1 MKKALILLAI
11 LFLASIS
18 RAQSKEELK
27 VKFGKISEQEIA
39 MTAYD
44 KDPDAPAV
52 ILFDKGSLDFDFDHK
67 KFFTGNYYRHTR
79 IKIFKKE
86 AYDLSNIQ
94 ILYTAMGY
102 GSQRI
107 SDIKAS
113 CYNLENGKLVET
125 KLADENIFDEK
136 LTKRTNVKKVSIPG
150 VREGSI
156 IEIRY
161 KIATDG
167 IDIPEWQF
175 QDEIPVMWSEY
186 EAEIPEFF
194 DFLPI
199 TQGATPYLVDEKKE
213 NLKSKNLTMT
223 VREQGSYNRTFNGSA
238 RVNWKATYFR
248 WIQKDIPAL
257 KTEKFMTSAKDYL
270 TKVNFQ
276 LKGYYLTTLTR
287 IIKVGGGSD
296 EATLT
301 SSDYQSVSN
310 NWAKLAEELMEE
322 DGFGNVLDKKSVT
335 KDEVAKVIQ
344 GMNSPKEKLN
354 AIYNYIG
361 KNFETTE
368 RKSIIMTQSLSDLLK
383 NHKGS
388 ATDLN
393 LLFVNMLRVAGLD
406 ASPVLI
412 STRKNGRIN
421 RYYPFIDRLNRVLVQ
436 VQLGEKDSL
445 VVDAAGYPQPL
456 GLLPFVDLNGEGY
469 LIKDKKISNW
479 IPIKNSLANKKF
491 NAANY
496 VLNTEGVLSGDIN
509 FTFTGYAAAENRLAI
524 KEGGEEK
531 HINSLVKEFL
541 EDGKMASYKFENT
554 EMQSDVALKGTV
566 KLTTSA
572 CVTKADGK
580 IYISPLVC
588 MSDKDNPFK
597 AEDRKYDVDF
607 GEPRDEFFQVN
618 ITLPDG
624 YKIEEMPKPA
634 RIQLPESAVK
644 FEYLISV
651 KENILSINTKMNIKR
666 TIFMP
671 EEYKDLKQ
679 LYAQILAKIGEQIV
693 LIKISK

>member
-368 RKSIIMTQSLSDLLK
+368 RKSIIMTQS
-383 NHKGS
+383 
-388 ATDLN
+388 
-393 LLFVNMLRVAGLD
+393 
-406 ASPVLI
+406 P
-412 STRKNGRIN
+412 
-421 RYYPFIDRLNRVLVQ
+421 
-436 VQLGEKDSL
+436 
-445 VVDAAGYPQPL
+445 
-456 GLLPFVDLNGEGY
+456 
-469 LIKDKKISNW
+469 
-479 IPIKNSLANKKF
+479 
-491 NAANY
+491 
-496 VLNTEGVLSGDIN
+496 TESQ
-509 FTFTGYAAAENRLAI
+509 Y
-524 KEGGEEK
+524 
-531 HINSLVKEFL
+531 
-541 EDGKMASYKFENT
+541 
-554 EMQSDVALKGTV
+554 
-566 KLTTSA
+566 
-572 CVTKADGK
+572 
-580 IYISPLVC
+580 
-588 MSDKDNPFK
+588 
-597 AEDRKYDVDF
+597 
-607 GEPRDEFFQVN
+607 
-618 ITLPDG
+618 
-624 YKIEEMPKPA
+624 
-634 RIQLPESAVK
+634 
-644 FEYLISV
+644 
-651 KENILSINTKMNIKR
+651 
-666 TIFMP
+666 
-671 EEYKDLKQ
+671 
-679 LYAQILAKIGEQIV
+679 
-693 LIKISK
+693 